1 MISKAPQTL
10 LEFYAERVQHEE
22 SGLSASTIKCRRE
35 SIKRFSGFLDREA
48 LISDLSAA
56 VLIDCHEWLT
66 AHGHAPRSIVTT
78 ISCLRTLWRNANAK
92 GLTANVPPAPYTSL
106 RPDKRAARKSKPKR
120 VFAPFKLPDGHAP
133 TLTVES
139 PLIDVFW
146 HFAYG
151 RLEGKHPKTA
161 EHYRGAVKRFANSLG
176 REPSM
181 VDLTDDNLDVLSDS
195 LGTSGFSPYT
205 IDNTRWM
212 LRSLWR
218 HAHQEGAK
226 DDLPGGPR
234 RPVNEPPSPI
244 VEDISDALA
253 IHKASLE
260 RDQRAEAKQVET
272 PRQVLS
278 SIGSALKRIFAP
290 PAPPP
295 PVVIAPPPGPD
306 RDPASLTI
314 AELLAAWRVF
324 ARVQYPDPWGEFSNV
339 ECAIRPLETFYSAE
353 LVVNFGPKKLKAVRE
368 LMVEGYKADG
378 KHYRGLS
385 RKYANAQTMRLTR
398 VFKWAVSEELAPA
411 SLAHA
416 LGSVAGLKR
425 GRTIAPERP
434 PIGPVDEGVV
444 EATLPHVSA
453 VVAAMIRL
461 QLLAGCR
468 PGEVCK
474 VRPCDVDRSGEVWQY
489 RPATHKTQH
498 HGKSRVIYFGP
509 QAQEVLRPYLER
521 DPESFCFS
529 GRESKLWWHAK
540 RRLERKTAVQPSQ
553 LDRRKPG
560 ALRPGKGFDRLSYS
574 KAVAKACKRHGIPH
588 WHPNQL
594 RHTAATK
601 VREQFG
607 LEAAQVILGHSRAD
621 VTQVYAERNTAAGLD
636 VMGKIG

>member
-1 MISKAPQTL
+1 MISKAPESL
-10 LEFYAERVQHEE
+10 LAFYVERVQPEE
-22 SGLSASTIKCRRE
+22 LGLSAGTIKCRVE
-35 SIKRFSGFLDREA
+35 AIKRFSAFLKRES
-48 LISDLSAA
+48 LISDLTTAG
-56 VLIDCHEWLT
+56 LIDCHEWLT
-66 AHGHAPRSIVTT
+66 AHGHAPRSTVTT
-78 ISCLRTLWRNANAK
+78 ISCLRGVWRNANAK
-92 GLTANVPPAPYTSL
+92 GLTANEPPALYTSH
-106 RPDKRAARKSKPKR
+106 RPDQRAARKSKPKR
-120 VFAPFKLPDGHAP
+120 VFAPFKLPDGQPP
-133 TLTVES
+133 TLTVDS

-146 HFAYG
+146 HFAFA

-161 EHYRGAVKRFANSLG
+161 EHYRGAIKRLANSLG
-176 REPSM
+176 REPSL
-181 VDLTDDNLDVLSDS
+181 VDLTDDNLDVLSGS
-195 LGTSGFSPYT
+195 LGAKGFSPYT

-226 DDLPGGPR
+226 ADVPGGPR

-260 RDQRAEAKQVET
+260 RDQQVEAKQAET

-278 SIGSALKRIFAP
+278 SIGSALKRIFSP

-324 ARVQYPDPWGEFSNV
+324 ARTQYPIRGEFTVV
-339 ECAIRPLETFYSAE
+339 ECALRPLETFFSAE
-353 LVVNFGPKKLKAVRE
+353 LVVDFGPKKLKAVRE
-368 LMVEGYKADG
+368 LMVEGYKSGG
-378 KHYRGLS
+378 KFYRGLC
-385 RKYANAQTMRLTR
+385 RKQVNAQTMRITR

-411 SLAHA
+411 GLGHA
-416 LGSVAGLKR
+416 LSSVAGLKR
-425 GRTIAPERP
+425 GRTIATELP
-434 PIGPVDEGVV
+434 PVGPVDEAIV
-444 EATLPHVSA
+444 EATLPLVSA
-453 VVAAMIRL
+453 VVAAMIRV

-468 PGEVCK
+468 PGEVCIL
-474 VRPCDVDRSGEVWQY
+474 RPCDVDRSGDVWEY
-489 RPATHKTQH
+489 RPSKHKTEH
-498 HGKSRVIYFGP
+498 HGKSRVIYFGQ

-529 GRESKLWWHAK
+529 GRESKLWWWAK
-540 RRLERKTAVQPSQ
+540 RRLERSTAVQPSQ
-553 LDRRKPG
+553 IDRSKATSAR
-560 ALRPGKGFDRLSYS
+560 AGKGFPRQSYS
-574 KAVAKACKRHGIPH
+574 HAIARACERHGIPH

-594 RHTAATK
+594 RHTTATK

-621 VTQVYAERNTAAGLD
+621 VTQVYAERNTAAGRD

>member
-1 MISKAPQTL
+1 
-10 LEFYAERVQHEE
+10 
-22 SGLSASTIKCRRE
+22 
-35 SIKRFSGFLDREA
+35 
-48 LISDLSAA
+48 
-56 VLIDCHEWLT
+56 
-66 AHGHAPRSIVTT
+66 
-78 ISCLRTLWRNANAK
+78 
-92 GLTANVPPAPYTSL
+92 
-106 RPDKRAARKSKPKR
+106 
-120 VFAPFKLPDGHAP
+120 
-133 TLTVES
+133 LTVDS

-146 HFAYG
+146 NLAFH
-151 RLEGKHPKTA
+151 RLGGKHPRGA
-161 EHYRGAVKRFANSLG
+161 NHYRSVIKRLASVLG
-176 REPSM
+176 HEPSV
-181 VDLTDDNLDVLSDS
+181 VDLTDDNLDVLSNWMA
-195 LGTSGFSPYT
+195 TRGFSPRT
-205 IDNTRWM
+205 VDNSRST

-226 DDLPGGPR
+226 ADVPGGPTR
-234 RPVNEPPSPI
+234 TVNDPPAPI
-244 VEDISDALA
+244 VEDITSAIA

-260 RDQRAEAKQVET
+260 RDRQAQAKQPET

-278 SIGSALKRIFAP
+278 SIGSALKRIFSP

-295 PVVIAPPPGPD
+295 PVVTAPPPGPD
-306 RDPASLTI
+306 RDPSSLTI

-368 LMVEGYKADG
+368 LMVEGYKANG
-378 KHYRGLS
+378 KQYCGVS
-385 RKYANAQTMRLTR
+385 RRHANAQTMRITR

-411 SLAHA
+411 GLGHA
-416 LGSVAGLKR
+416 LREVQGLKR
-425 GRTIAPERP
+425 GRTIAPELA
-434 PIGPVDEGVV
+434 PIEPVDEAVV

-461 QLLAGCR
+461 QLLSGCR
-468 PGEVCK
+468 PGEVCI
-474 VRPCDVDRSGEVWQY
+474 VRPCDVDRSGDVWEY
-489 RPATHKTQH
+489 RPAKHKTQH

-529 GRESKLWWHAK
+529 ARESRLWWYAK
-540 RRLERKTAVQPSQ
+540 RRLDRKTAVQPSQ
-553 LDRRKPG
+553 VDRSKPAAKRPG
-560 ALRPGKGFDRLSYS
+560 AAFRRQGYS
-574 KAVAKACKRHGIPH
+574 NAVAMACKRHDIPH

-621 VTQVYAERNTAAGLD
+621 VTQVYAERNVEAGRD